1 MFLGI
6 TNKKWSSILLL
17 TVVILI
23 SLSFGKHVDKRME
36 QFSLMDISNAITG
49 RNPNPKV
56 GASPTPTVSPSSSPT
71 PTASPSSSPS
81 QPEKPVIKSNPA
93 ANVKS
98 SNSIVADNTYKTYNA
113 DTKPT
118 PSITLAK
125 KLKNDAI
132 FDTRFNI
139 ENEGFSC
146 ISDF

>member
-49 RNPNPKV
+49 SNSKV
-56 GASPTPTVSPSSSPT
+56 SPTPTVSPSATPKVIPSSNPSV
-71 PTASPSSSPS
+71 SPSANPI
-81 QPEKPVIKSNPA
+81 QPANPVT
-93 ANVKS
+93 NVKS

-113 DTKPT
+113 DTKTT